1 MREQSGNRR
10 WICDA
15 CGLPIESPEQA
26 VVEWLD
32 RPAHP
37 PAPRCGY
44 AVQIVH
50 YPRHSPPGRECRYAP
65 PQGIGQDG
73 VGSRDLTEFFGEKGL
88 KLLFQMLE
96 SGRLEAAA
104 AQELF
109 MRVRVPL
116 FEEVRAQLRAAL
128 AAAAPGPDRSRRFAT
143 LKKTRRVLERLTSGE
158 GTGGGV
164 VPSQL
169 ERSPDD
175 DP

>member
-1 MREQSGNRR
+1 MQAQSWKRR

-26 VVEWLD
+26 VVEWFD
-32 RPAHP
+32 RPACP
-37 PAPRCGY
+37 PAPCGGY
-44 AVQIVH
+44 AVQVVH
-50 YPRHSPPGRECRYAP
+50 YPRYSPPGRECRYAP
-65 PQGIGQDG
+65 PTGIGQDG
-73 VGSRDLTEFFGEKGL
+73 VGSRDLTEFFGKKGL

-96 SGRLEAAA
+96 SGRLEAQA

-116 FEEVRAQLRAAL
+116 FEQVRAQLRAAL
-128 AAAAPGPDRSRRFAT
+128 AAAAPGPDRNQQFAK
-143 LKKTRRVLERLTSGE
+143 LKEIRQVLEQLTSGE

-169 ERSPDD
+169 ERSSDED
-175 DP
+175 S